1 MMYLGVCKVF
11 LFVCL
16 AYILCEVVWAPW
28 ISDLLSFIIF
38 GKFLAISF
46 SNNFSA
52 TLSFSYPPGNSNFK
66 YVIMFNT
73 VLALL
78 DALFSCCYCHC
89 FILLSLWIVVWII
102 SIDRSSS

>member
-1 MMYLGVCKVF
+1 MMYLGVRKVF
-11 LFVCL
+11 LFVSL

-38 GKFLAISF
+38 GKILAISF

-52 TLSFSYPPGNSNFK
+52 TLSFSYPPGTPISS
-66 YVIMFNT
+66 MFNT

-89 FILLSLWIVVWII
+89 FLLLSLWIVVWII